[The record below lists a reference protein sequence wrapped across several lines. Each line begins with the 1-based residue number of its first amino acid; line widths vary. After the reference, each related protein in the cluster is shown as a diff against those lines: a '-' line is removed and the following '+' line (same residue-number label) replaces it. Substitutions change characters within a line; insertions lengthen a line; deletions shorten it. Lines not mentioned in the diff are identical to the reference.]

1 MLKFCFSYQIY
12 VFLFTPLERTGLC
25 PRFLYGADAIYYII
39 PAIYPVGCLLSNG
52 VNGRAF

>member
-39 PAIYPVGCLLSNG
+39 PAIH
-52 VNGRAF
+52 GRAF